1 MKAEVKKINI
11 ITIIGNIFLLIFKLT
26 IGILSNSIAVISDAI
41 NSAIDCITSI
51 ISYICIKVGAKHPDE
66 SHPFGH
72 HRAEPIAA
80 MLIAILTVVIGVEI
94 IHKSISRMF
103 DSSVIHISAYL
114 AAIYLTVI
122 IIKGFLFIQTK
133 HVLKTNKSEALKAM
147 AVDHRND
154 MLISATIII
163 SFFI

>member
-1 MKAEVKKINI
+1 MVKMKAEVKKLNI
-11 ITIIGNIFLLIFKLT
+11 ITILGNLFLLIFKLV

-94 IHKSISRMF
+94 IHKSISRLF
-103 DSSVIHISAYL
+103 DSEVIHISAYL
-114 AAIYLTVI
+114 GAIYLTII
-122 IIKGFLFIQTK
+122 IIKVLLF
-133 HVLKTNKSEALKAM
+133 
-147 AVDHRND
+147 
-154 MLISATIII
+154 
-163 SFFI
+163 